1 MSRNKYLMA
10 LVATALVA
18 SVPAAAQRSSPPVAT
33 ARPPAFPA
41 PSNRPPPRASSDMQA
56 VLDAH
61 ARLGA
66 RPVET
71 LSPAQAR
78 RGPSPA
84 DAVKAVMAA
93 RGMPTAPDAS
103 VLTRELAY
111 GANPWQ
117 KARIYRPAGQPN
129 KVRPL
134 IIYYHGGGWVIADL
148 DVYDAAPRMLA
159 KQLDAVVVSVEYRHA
174 PEFKFPAQHN
184 DSIAAYRWAL
194 NNARGWGADI
204 GRMAFAG
211 ESAGG
216 NLAINT
222 AIAARNQRLP
232 MPRHI
237 LSVYPIAD
245 SNPRLPSRLVNA
257 NARPLNSPMLAW
269 FGYYFS
275 RSPADLQDP
284 RINLVRANLRGLP
297 PVTIV
302 NAEIDPLLS
311 DGINLTAALRRA
323 GVPVQQRTFGGVTH
337 EFFGMASVV
346 DGAAQANGYAVD
358 RLRPALAPRG
368 PRGPRGRR

>member
-1 MSRNKYLMA
+1 MRISPLLA
-10 LVATALVA
+10 LSAIVLAPI
-18 SVPAAAQRSSPPVAT
+18 PAAAQQSSPPVAT

-41 PSNRPPPRASSDMQA
+41 PSNRPPPRASADMQA

-61 ARLGA
+61 AALGA
-66 RPVET
+66 QPVQL

-93 RGMPTAPDAS
+93 RGMSTAPDPS
-103 VLTRELAY
+103 VVTSELSY
-111 GANPWQ
+111 GRNAWQ
-117 KARIYRPAGQPN
+117 KTRVYRPAGATREPL
-129 KVRPL
+129 PL

-148 DVYDAAPRMLA
+148 DVYDAAPRAMA
-159 KQLDAVVVSVEYRHA
+159 KDLNAVVVSVEYRHA

-194 NNARGWGADI
+194 ANARGWGADVN
-204 GRMAFAG
+204 RMAFAG

-245 SNPRLPSRLVNA
+245 SNPRLPSKLVNA
-257 NARPLNSPMLAW
+257 NAKPLNSPMLAW
-269 FGYYFS
+269 FGHYFS
-275 RSPADLQDP
+275 RTPADLQDP

-323 GVPVQQRTFGGVTH
+323 GVPVQQRTFRGVTH
-337 EFFGMASVV
+337 EFFGMAAVV
-346 DGAAQANGYAVD
+346 AGAAEANAYANA
-358 RLRPALAPRG
+358 RLRPALAPR
-368 PRGPRGRR
+368 RR